1 MSSPKSAHRRKESP
15 AQAANWTDYAWTPSA
30 QDVESRHTEQRRR
43 AILDYL
49 QKAGAARTTLLS
61 KELGVSEV
69 SIRKDFQFL
78 ERRGLIK
85 RIHGGAQLTD
95 SGLSC
100 LNLSERYSVNRTAKR
115 KIALEAVR
123 RLNRPGLQVYID
135 TGTTNALLA
144 EAIPKDL
151 PITVITNSLGTI
163 AALAGRPVCKVIT
176 LGGVVDYE
184 NRIFLGPWI
193 ENQLERFQFELAFLG
208 ADSVSAEGFGCNDY
222 AYSEMLHKVVTRSR
236 ASYVLAD
243 SSKAEKPARTLYA
256 RAEEITAWI
265 TDERA
270 PRDLLAAL
278 VKKDKPVIVAREEN
292 AP

>member
-1 MSSPKSAHRRKESP
+1 MSGRDTESD
-15 AQAANWTDYAWTPSA
+15 Q
-30 QDVESRHTEQRRR
+30 TENRRR

-49 QKAGAARTTLLS
+49 QEGGVARTAILS

-69 SIRKDFQFL
+69 SIRKDFQLL

-85 RIHGGAQLTD
+85 RIHGGAQMTR
-95 SGLSC
+95 SGLSW
-100 LNLSERYSVNRTAKR
+100 LNLSERYNVNRTAKQ

-123 RLNRPGLQVYID
+123 RLNRPGLQIYID

-193 ENQLERFQFELAFLG
+193 ESQLERFQFEFVFLG
-208 ADSVSAEGFGCNDY
+208 ADSVTAEGFGCNDY
-222 AYSEMLHKVVTRSR
+222 AYSEMLHKVITRSR
-236 ASYVLAD
+236 AAYVLAD
-243 SSKAEKPARTLYA
+243 SSKADKPARNLYA

-265 TDERA
+265 TDDQV

-278 VKKDKPVIVAREEN
+278 ANKDKPAIIAREEN

>member
-1 MSSPKSAHRRKESP
+1 LSNPKITNRRKDSSSQS
-15 AQAANWTDYAWTPSA
+15 ASWTDYAWAPSA
-30 QDVESRHTEQRRR
+30 QDVESRQIEHRRR

-49 QKAGAARTTLLS
+49 QKTGAARTIHLS

-78 ERRGLIK
+78 ERRGMIK
-85 RIHGGAQLTD
+85 RIHGGARLTD
-95 SGLSC
+95 NGLSC
-100 LNLSERYSVNRTAKR
+100 LNLSERYNVNRTAKQ

-193 ENQLERFQFELAFLG
+193 ENQLERFHFEFAFLG

-270 PRDLLAAL
+270 PRELLAAL
-278 VKKDKPVIVAREEN
+278 MKKDKPVIIAREDN